1 VKLRQSIGLSIR
13 LTSVLRESKTIKEE
27 ELKEYTYADCTLKFN
42 EELELWESF
51 DWNGGKI
58 GEHLGIKPAH
68 NVLRHL
74 KLKGEGPWQK

>member
-1 VKLRQSIGLSIR
+1 
-13 LTSVLRESKTIKEE
+13 
-27 ELKEYTYADCTLKFN
+27 LKEYTYADCTLKFN